1 MLLSPRESTQS
12 GNSFTPRSGASPP
25 ASAPTRP
32 VVAYRAP
39 AEAAPSASS
48 PAATA
53 PAIAPAI
60 ARAPAATHPS
70 HTRLGRE
77 RADASRAT
85 VRRPHHASPAL
96 VGATVLA
103 PASSNRHGLLLLLAS
118 LASALLVFSGL
129 GLLRLLKRLDASPHL
144 GSPP

>member
-1 MLLSPRESTQS
+1 MLLRSPRESTQS
-12 GNSFTPRSGASPP
+12 GNSLNPPTGGSPP
-25 ASAPTRP
+25 ARAPTRP
-32 VVAYRAP
+32 VVTYKAP
-39 AEAAPSASS
+39 AEATPSASS

-53 PAIAPAI
+53 PAT
-60 ARAPAATHPS
+60 ARAAAATQPS

-77 RADASRAT
+77 RADAARAT
-85 VRRPHHASPAL
+85 VRRPHHPSSAL

-129 GLLRLLKRLDASPHL
+129 ALLRLLKRLDATPHL